1 MSLAER
7 HGIEARL
14 HGEHVIAAPEHLSAH
29 VAEHGEARGSGLLG
43 FCEAFLPNFG
53 PTQALEAAKVC
64 LPLSRASQIHYCFNE
79 HRLIHGIS
87 A

>member
-7 HGIEARL
+7 HGIEADPRL
-14 HGEHVIAAPEHLSAH
+14 HGEHVIAAPEH

-64 LPLSRASQIHYCFNE
+64 LPLSWASQIHYCFNE
-79 HRLIHGIS
+79 HRLIQGIS